1 MKRHLQTLEEIRESL
16 SAIDS
21 NWRDDFADEVIMQFS
36 WLSQYSKI
44 DTHVLR
50 NLLDQNFEIGITI
63 IRLFLELS
71 KDEFNTLLRGKLFP
85 NEPKFG
91 KSFYAN
97 NPEVFLKGLN
107 SIGLFEL
114 MNNAIQKSYTWS
126 DILTERLKAG
136 RGSAIKGQLRGRMLE
151 DFVEEII
158 KSSFKSYDSRCNF
171 IGKNNDFVA
180 KADFAIPGK
189 GNPNIVIEVKAY
201 GATGSKQTDS
211 LGDVEKIISN
221 KRHDTYFFFFLDG
234 ITWLD
239 RLSDL
244 KKIVKYQNEG
254 FIYRVYTM
262 NMKDELISDL
272 IKIKQEGNL

>member
-97 NPEVFLKGLN
+97 NPEVF
-107 SIGLFEL
+107 
-114 MNNAIQKSYTWS
+114 
-126 DILTERLKAG
+126 
-136 RGSAIKGQLRGRMLE
+136 
-151 DFVEEII
+151 
-158 KSSFKSYDSRCNF
+158 FKRIEFHRF
-171 IGKNNDFVA
+171 I
-180 KADFAIPGK
+180 
-189 GNPNIVIEVKAY
+189 
-201 GATGSKQTDS
+201 
-211 LGDVEKIISN
+211 
-221 KRHDTYFFFFLDG
+221 
-234 ITWLD
+234 
-239 RLSDL
+239 
-244 KKIVKYQNEG
+244 
-254 FIYRVYTM
+254 
-262 NMKDELISDL
+262 
-272 IKIKQEGNL
+272 